1 MTSPK
6 LIAVAIAS
14 LLATS
19 AFALSS
25 AEHKAESDRIEAQYK
40 SSKEQCKSLS
50 GNLKDVCQ
58 EEAKGQKKVSKA
70 ALDYRAEPSEK
81 HRYELE
87 KAKADAA
94 YEVAKEKCDDLKGN
108 AEDICEKD
116 AKAQHVRALEAAKV
130 AQAITSTNKEGQAKA
145 AHVSEVRKDAA
156 EHVREA
162 DYKAAKEKCDALAG
176 DVKDQCINDAKRIF
190 GQ

>member
-1 MTSPK
+1 MAYPK
-6 LIAVAIAS
+6 LIAAAIAGM
-14 LLATS
+14 LASS
-19 AFALSS
+19 AFALTP
-25 AEHKAESDRIEAQYK
+25 AEHKAESERIEAHYK

-50 GNLKDVCQ
+50 GNLKDICE
-58 EEAKGQKKVSKA
+58 EEAKGQKNISKA
-70 ALDYRAEPSEK
+70 ELDYRKDPSEK

-87 KAKADAA
+87 KAKADAT

-116 AKAQHVRALEAAKV
+116 AKAQHVRELEAAKV
-130 AQAITSTNKEGQAKA
+130 AKAVTSTDKEGQAKA
-145 AHVSEVRKDAA
+145 AHVAEVRKDAA

-162 DYKAAKEKCDALAG
+162 DYKAAKEKCDTLAG